1 MATKR
6 YAVVL
11 SDVHIGNGAPTC
23 WYQQRVHEPQLSAAL
38 RWILA
43 NRETI
48 KEVVLLGDLF
58 DVWTYRPAVRPPS
71 LREIIAAN
79 PLLLG
84 PRGPLADVVRALPG
98 EVRLLLG
105 NHDGSV
111 TRADIDELNRSLGG
125 NVARGERVEFVDAP
139 MRVVTGASGAR
150 TVFAHGHYQC
160 MFNAPDARSRWGTI
174 PVGHFVSRAIAD
186 QVSRT
191 PARGTAAD
199 RVNSGNPTGIDLNAL
214 RAAVA
219 RRDDL
224 AAFLLQYI
232 ERVTGM
238 SRYAR
243 IVMPDGRVTTAWDAQ
258 RVFAGLYTLWRTRE
272 GRWEDALRAAN
283 ADRGG
288 GDDLAWFGQRLAM
301 QTGSDLT
308 VMGHTHSAVAGV
320 DVSPVDYV
328 NNGYACVSLPD
339 AVTGTPT
346 TFTRV
351 DVERATAQV
360 FAVAPFGASIFP
372 TRVRRLRSAIVHGRD
387 YSCYARIQNNT
398 GRPLIRV
405 AVGRDSASYWV
416 VPPPMMIQPG
426 ARFDAWLQDTPLSP
440 RGSEGS
446 FSYSDGARTYSFF
459 VTCPTVRD
467 NKVTSP
473 VPYETKVGS
482 NPWRAGRVDGS
493 GYPLQ
498 ARFYVGA
505 ARPVTRGWLPPA
517 GRSRQPAPVP

>member
-1 MATKR
+1 
-6 YAVVL
+6 
-11 SDVHIGNGAPTC
+11 
-23 WYQQRVHEPQLSAAL
+23 
-38 RWILA
+38 
-43 NRETI
+43 
-48 KEVVLLGDLF
+48 
-58 DVWTYRPAVRPPS
+58 
-71 LREIIAAN
+71 
-79 PLLLG
+79 
-84 PRGPLADVVRALPG
+84 
-98 EVRLLLG
+98 
-105 NHDGSV
+105 
-111 TRADIDELNRSLGG
+111 
-125 NVARGERVEFVDAP
+125 
-139 MRVVTGASGAR
+139 
-150 TVFAHGHYQC
+150 
-160 MFNAPDARSRWGTI
+160 
-174 PVGHFVSRAIAD
+174 
-186 QVSRT
+186 
-191 PARGTAAD
+191 
-199 RVNSGNPTGIDLNAL
+199 
-214 RAAVA
+214 
-219 RRDDL
+219 
-224 AAFLLQYI
+224 
-232 ERVTGM
+232 M
-238 SRYAR
+238 SRYAP

-258 RVFAGLYTLWRTRE
+258 RVFSGLYTLWRTRE

-308 VMGHTHSAVAGV
+308 VMGHTHSAVAGL

-360 FAVAPFGASIFP
+360 FAVAPFGTSIFP

-493 GYPLQ
+493 GYPVQ

-505 ARPVTRGWLPPA
+505 ARPATRGWLPPGGA
-517 GRSRQPAPVP
+517 GARQPVPVP